1 MGFSEGRRCR
11 MKQPFPPREPEFEE
25 RLPRLE
31 AEREAEIDELMDV
44 VYGNAPMGDLSEFRK
59 NGVRLG
65 HA

>member
-1 MGFSEGRRCR
+1 
-11 MKQPFPPREPEFEE
+11 MKQPFPPREPEFEQ

-31 AEREAEIDELMDV
+31 AEREAEFDELLDV
-44 VYGNAPMGDLSEFRK
+44 VYGNAPLSDLREFRK